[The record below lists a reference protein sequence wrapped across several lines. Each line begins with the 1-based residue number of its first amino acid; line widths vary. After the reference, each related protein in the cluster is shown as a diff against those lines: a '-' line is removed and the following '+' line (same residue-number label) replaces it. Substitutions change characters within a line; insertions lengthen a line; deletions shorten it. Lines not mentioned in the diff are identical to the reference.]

1 MAEGRPMGRRLNKGG
16 WPAHLGADPHPF
28 PSPLPAD
35 GPPRMALT
43 SCILRDRMIC
53 MARVT
58 MLLCLAI
65 GITLIPRAA
74 QADPR
79 TSYLA
84 DQLKSNDDYRVRTQ
98 AALALGASGDDSAV
112 KPLCDALGDSNLSV
126 KVAAAAALGKLAK
139 PAGLPCL
146 ESAGKRESAPSVKS
160 QIEKSV
166 ASLRGGSSGAA
177 GSAPPPPDAKTKV
190 YVAIQVTNKTTRG
203 AADVDA
209 LIRAAMQEKL
219 LAKPGYAVAP
229 KSETP
234 AQGGPIVKSKKLKG
248 FFLIATVEP
257 PIYDSGNLSQTVRIS
272 MWSYPDKALQGE
284 FAPKLTQSGTPK
296 SDPSSEEALMKM
308 CVENAIESFQK
319 VVASL

>member
-1 MAEGRPMGRRLNKGG
+1 MMFA
-16 WPAHLGADPHPF
+16 
-28 PSPLPAD
+28 
-35 GPPRMALT
+35 
-43 SCILRDRMIC
+43 SCILRDRMIRT
-53 MARVT
+53 ARVT
-58 MLLCLAI
+58 MLLWLAI

-98 AALALGASGDDSAV
+98 AALALGASGDEAAV
-112 KPLCDALGDSNLSV
+112 KPLCDAIVDSNLSV
-126 KVAAAAALGKLAK
+126 KVAAAAALGKLGK

-146 ESAGKRESAPSVKS
+146 QSAGKRESAPAVKS
-160 QIEKSV
+160 QIEKSI
-166 ASLRGGSSGAA
+166 ASLQAGGSSSV
-177 GSAPPPPDAKTKV
+177 GSATPPPPDAKTKV
-190 YVAIQVTNKTTRG
+190 YVAIQVTNKTSRG

-209 LIRAAMQEKL
+209 MIRAAIQQKL

-234 AQGGPIVKSKKLKG
+234 TQGGPIVKSKKLKG
-248 FFLIATVEP
+248 FFLIATVEA
-257 PIYDSGNLSQTVRIS
+257 PIYASGNLSQTVRVS
-272 MWSYPDKALQGE
+272 MWTYPDKALQGE

-296 SDPSSEEALMKM
+296 TDTQSEDELMKM

>member
-1 MAEGRPMGRRLNKGG
+1 
-16 WPAHLGADPHPF
+16 
-28 PSPLPAD
+28 
-35 GPPRMALT
+35 
-43 SCILRDRMIC
+43 

-58 MLLCLAI
+58 TLLCLAI
-65 GITLIPRAA
+65 GITSIPRPA

-84 DQLKSNDDYRVRTQ
+84 DQLKTNDDYRVRTQ
-98 AALALGASGDDSAV
+98 AALALGASGDDASV
-112 KPLCDALGDSNLSV
+112 KPLCDALGDSNASV
-126 KVAAAAALGKLAK
+126 KIAAAAALGKLGK

-146 ESAGKRESAPSVKS
+146 EGASKRESAASVKS

-166 ASLRGGSSGAA
+166 AALRSAGSSGGGGAT
-177 GSAPPPPDAKTKV
+177 PPLPDAKTKV
-190 YVAIQVTNKTTRG
+190 YVAIQVTNKTSRVAG
-203 AADVDA
+203 DVDT
-209 LIRAAMQEKL
+209 LIRSAMQEKL

-248 FFLIATVEP
+248 FFLIATVEA
-257 PIYDSGNLSQTVRIS
+257 PIYANGNLSQTVRVS

-296 SDPSSEEALMKM
+296 TDVQSENELMKL
-308 CVENAIESFQK
+308 CIDNAIESFQK

>member
-1 MAEGRPMGRRLNKGG
+1 M
-16 WPAHLGADPHPF
+16 
-28 PSPLPAD
+28 
-35 GPPRMALT
+35 
-43 SCILRDRMIC
+43 LRT
-53 MARVT
+53 ARVT
-58 MLLCLAI
+58 TLLCFAI

-79 TSYLA
+79 TSYLT

-98 AALALGASGDDSAV
+98 AALALGASGDNAAV
-112 KPLCDALGDSNLSV
+112 KPLCDALGDSNASV
-126 KVAAAAALGKLAK
+126 KVAAAAALGKLGK

-146 ESAGKRESAPSVKS
+146 ESALKRESAHSVKT
-160 QIEKSV
+160 QIDKSIT
-166 ASLRGGSSGAA
+166 ALRSGGSSAGGA
-177 GSAPPPPDAKTKV
+177 STPPLPDAKTKV
-190 YVAIQVTNKTTRG
+190 YVAIQVTNKTSRG
-203 AADVDA
+203 AGDVDA
-209 LIRAAMQEKL
+209 LIRSAIQEKL
-219 LAKPGYAVAP
+219 LAKPGFAVAP

-248 FFLIATVEP
+248 FFLIATVEAP
-257 PIYDSGNLSQTVRIS
+257 VYAGGNLSQTVRIS

-296 SDPSSEEALMKM
+296 TDVESEDALMKL

>member
-1 MAEGRPMGRRLNKGG
+1 MMFA
-16 WPAHLGADPHPF
+16 
-28 PSPLPAD
+28 
-35 GPPRMALT
+35 
-43 SCILRDRMIC
+43 SCILRSRMSRT
-53 MARVT
+53 ARAT
-58 MLLCLAI
+58 MLLWLAI
-65 GITLIPRAA
+65 GITLIPRAG

-79 TSYLA
+79 TSYLS

-98 AALALGASGDDSAV
+98 AALALGASGDDAAV
-112 KPLCDALGDSNLSV
+112 KPLCEALADSNVSV
-126 KVAAAAALGKLAK
+126 KVAAAAALGKLGK

-146 ESAGKRESAPSVKS
+146 QSAGKRESAPSVKS

-166 ASLRGGSSGAA
+166 ASLQAGGSSAGG

-190 YVAIQVTNKTTRG
+190 YVAIQVTNKTSRG
-203 AADVDA
+203 ASDVDA

-234 AQGGPIVKSKKLKG
+234 TQGGPIVKSKKLKG
-248 FFLIATVEP
+248 FFLIATVEAP
-257 PIYDSGNLSQTVRIS
+257 VYAGGNLSQTVRIS
-272 MWSYPDKALQGE
+272 MWTYPDKALQGE

-296 SDPSSEEALMKM
+296 TDTQSEDVLMKM

>member
-1 MAEGRPMGRRLNKGG
+1 M
-16 WPAHLGADPHPF
+16 
-28 PSPLPAD
+28 
-35 GPPRMALT
+35 
-43 SCILRDRMIC
+43 LRT
-53 MARVT
+53 ARVT
-58 MLLCLAI
+58 TLLCFAI

-79 TSYLA
+79 TSYLT

-98 AALALGASGDDSAV
+98 AALALGASGDNAAV
-112 KPLCDALGDSNLSV
+112 KPLCDALGDSNASV
-126 KVAAAAALGKLAK
+126 KVAAAAALGKLGK

-146 ESAGKRESAPSVKS
+146 ESALKRESALSVKT
-160 QIEKSV
+160 QIDKSV
-166 ASLRGGSSGAA
+166 TALRSGGSSA
-177 GSAPPPPDAKTKV
+177 GGVAAPPLPDAKTKV
-190 YVAIQVTNKTTRG
+190 YVAIQVTNKTSRG
-203 AADVDA
+203 AGDVDA
-209 LIRAAMQEKL
+209 LIRSAMQEKL
-219 LAKPGYAVAP
+219 LAKPGFAVAP

-248 FFLIATVEP
+248 FFLIATVEAP
-257 PIYDSGNLSQTVRIS
+257 VYAGGNLSQTVRIS

-296 SDPSSEEALMKM
+296 TDVESEDALMKL

>member
-1 MAEGRPMGRRLNKGG
+1 MMFA
-16 WPAHLGADPHPF
+16 
-28 PSPLPAD
+28 
-35 GPPRMALT
+35 
-43 SCILRDRMIC
+43 SCILRGRMIRT
-53 MARVT
+53 ARVT
-58 MLLCLAI
+58 MLLWLAI

-98 AALALGASGDDSAV
+98 AALALGASGDDAAV
-112 KPLCDALGDSNLSV
+112 KPLCDAIVDSNLSV
-126 KVAAAAALGKLAK
+126 KVAAAAALGKLGK

-146 ESAGKRESAPSVKS
+146 QSAGKRESAPSVKS
-160 QIEKSV
+160 QIEKSI
-166 ASLRGGSSGAA
+166 ASLQAGGSGG
-177 GSAPPPPDAKTKV
+177 GSATPPPPDAKTKV
-190 YVAIQVTNKTTRG
+190 YVAIQVTNKTSRG

-209 LIRAAMQEKL
+209 MIRAAIQQKL

-234 AQGGPIVKSKKLKG
+234 TQGGPIVKSKKLKG
-248 FFLIATVEP
+248 FFLIATVEAP
-257 PIYDSGNLSQTVRIS
+257 VYAGGNLSQTVRVS
-272 MWSYPDKALQGE
+272 MWTYPDKALQGE

-296 SDPSSEEALMKM
+296 TDTQSEDELMKM

>member
-1 MAEGRPMGRRLNKGG
+1 
-16 WPAHLGADPHPF
+16 
-28 PSPLPAD
+28 
-35 GPPRMALT
+35 
-43 SCILRDRMIC
+43 MIRT
-53 MARVT
+53 ARVT
-58 MLLCLAI
+58 MLLWLAI
-65 GITLIPRAA
+65 GITLIPRAV

-98 AALALGASGDDSAV
+98 AALALGASGDDAAV
-112 KPLCDALGDSNLSV
+112 KPLCDALVDSNVAV
-126 KVAAAAALGKLAK
+126 KVAAAAALGKLGK

-146 ESAGKRESAPSVKS
+146 QSAGKRESAPSVKS
-160 QIEKSV
+160 QIEKAV
-166 ASLRGGSSGAA
+166 ASLQSGGSSGGGGAT
-177 GSAPPPPDAKTKV
+177 PPPPDAKTKV
-190 YVAIQVTNKTTRG
+190 YVAIQVTNKTSRG

-219 LAKPGYAVAP
+219 LAKAGYAVAP

-234 AQGGPIVKSKKLKG
+234 TQGGPIVKSKKLKG
-248 FFLIATVEP
+248 FFLIATVEAP
-257 PIYDSGNLSQTVRIS
+257 VYAGGNLSQTVRVS
-272 MWSYPDKALQGE
+272 MWTYPDKALQGE

-296 SDPSSEEALMKM
+296 ADTQSEDVLMKM